1 MKRKKKL
8 PQSRSKS
15 TLDKDNSIN
24 ALNVGKKENPNEL
37 KTWLAHPNLSDR
49 IVGLRGERKPPA
61 SAVGIANPLE
71 L

>member
-1 MKRKKKL
+1 MKK
-8 PQSRSKS
+8 
-15 TLDKDNSIN
+15 
-24 ALNVGKKENPNEL
+24 ALT
-37 KTWLAHPNLSDR
+37 KTGTTSSYPLGGVVDI